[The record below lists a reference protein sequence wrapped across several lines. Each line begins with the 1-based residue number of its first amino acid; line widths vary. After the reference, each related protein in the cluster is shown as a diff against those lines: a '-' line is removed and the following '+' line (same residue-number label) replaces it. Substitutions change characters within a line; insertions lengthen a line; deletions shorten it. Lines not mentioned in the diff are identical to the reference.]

1 MSCGG
6 RVGESV
12 TRVVAS
18 VKELLDSLSTDLVED
33 RVIRYIVNELRE
45 GRTFDSIM
53 GDPYVLNNTNAVFYK
68 RQVKELLDSLSTD
81 LVEDRVIRYIVNE
94 LREGRTFD
102 SIMGDPYVLNN
113 TNESCRAQLL
123 QNVSILK
130 GIEDVIGDEFENYS
144 RQTKA

>member
-1 MSCGG
+1 
-6 RVGESV
+6 VGESV

-18 VKELLDSLSTDLVED
+18 
-33 RVIRYIVNELRE
+33 
-45 GRTFDSIM
+45 
-53 GDPYVLNNTNAVFYK
+53 
-68 RQVKELLDSLSTD
+68 VKELLDSLSTD